1 MCSSEAEAVVE
12 DCEVEEVE
20 VVTIVSHSSI
30 LTLYDPSEV
39 EETTTCR
46 PSSSKFIS
54 FVPPNR
60 RFNIPPQTPYVE
72 EDGGEAR

>member
-20 VVTIVSHSSI
+20 VVTIVSHSPI

-39 EETTTCR
+39 EDTTT
-46 PSSSKFIS
+46 
-54 FVPPNR
+54 
-60 RFNIPPQTPYVE
+60 
-72 EDGGEAR
+72 